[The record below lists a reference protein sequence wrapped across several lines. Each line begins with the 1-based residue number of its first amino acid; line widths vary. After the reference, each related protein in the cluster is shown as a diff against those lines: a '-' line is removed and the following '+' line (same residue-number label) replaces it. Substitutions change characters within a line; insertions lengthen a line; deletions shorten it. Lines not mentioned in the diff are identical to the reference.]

1 MFFWKQN
8 KEVCELNK
16 NKPALTEVD
25 TNISRTLK

>member
-8 KEVCELNK
+8 EEVCELNK
-16 NKPALTEVD
+16 NKAALTEVD